1 MLRSRIPMTLGRV
14 FLGVACLLLVQC
26 GTALGQDA
34 AADEKQIVEAIY
46 AKTQSAKAAADFT
59 AILQACEAAQAGN
72 LSAKNRD
79 YLKTLM
85 AWSYSRRGDL
95 RLQVSMDLQKIGN
108 RSQAAES
115 LRQAEADFTAA
126 LEHNRERW
134 QALVGLAMVHV
145 QRDELQPAVEILSK
159 VCQLAP
165 DQSAG
170 FFNRAELLYQLGQYE
185 QALADYDKVVTM
197 NPGDVQGLT
206 GRAHCH
212 VYLGNRQAAMADYNV
227 VCRLLPD
234 NGMARVNRGDLYA
247 ELGDE
252 RMAMADYE
260 RAIRCGNDLARLRMA
275 NLKAT
280 SVDPAIHNLTEAEQ
294 LLQGLDSDEIDTLEL
309 LQCRLLIARSRGAT
323 DTITMLEG
331 QIEKIKAE
339 RADRHAQRATPATL
353 K

>member
-1 MLRSRIPMTLGRV
+1 MLRNRIPMTLGPV
-14 FLGVACLLLVQC
+14 ALAVACLLSVHL
-26 GTALGQDA
+26 GTVRGQDST
-34 AADEKQIVEAIY
+34 ADEKRIVEAIY
-46 AKTQSAKAAADFT
+46 AKTQSAKTAADFT
-59 AILQACEAAQAGN
+59 AIVQACEAAQTDH
-72 LSAKNRD
+72 LSAKNRE
-79 YLKTLM
+79 YLRTLM

-95 RLQVSMDLQKIGN
+95 RLQVSIDLQKIGN

-115 LRQAEADFTAA
+115 LRQAEADFAAA

-134 QALVGLAMVHV
+134 QALLGLAMVHV
-145 QRDELQPAVEILSK
+145 QRDELQPAVETLSK
-159 VCQLAP
+159 VCQMAP

-170 FFNRAELLYQLGQYE
+170 FFNRAELLYQLGRYE
-185 QALADYDKVVTM
+185 QALADYDKVVAM

-212 VYLGNRQAAMADYNV
+212 VYLGNRQAAMADYEV

-234 NGMARVNRGDLYA
+234 NAMARVNRGDLYA

-260 RAIRCGNDLARLRMA
+260 RAIRCGSDLARLRMA

-280 SVDPAIHNLTEAEQ
+280 SVDPAIHNVTEAEQ
-294 LLQGLDSDEIDTLEL
+294 LLQGLESDDIDTLEL
-309 LQCRLLIARSRGAT
+309 LECRLLIARSRGANEMVT
-323 DTITMLEG
+323 TLEG

-339 RADRHAQRATPATL
+339 RKDRHAGRATSATL